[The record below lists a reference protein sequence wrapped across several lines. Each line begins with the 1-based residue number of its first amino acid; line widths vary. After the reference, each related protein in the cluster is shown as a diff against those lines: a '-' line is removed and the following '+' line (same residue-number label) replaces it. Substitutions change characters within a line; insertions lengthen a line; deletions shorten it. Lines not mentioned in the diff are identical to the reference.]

1 MRRQHD
7 LELSIASKVNLTPLM
22 DVVFILL
29 IFFVVTSSFVKESG
43 IEVERPAART
53 AVVQERAN
61 IIVAITDSGDIWVDG
76 QRVDIYTVRTQIEG
90 LRAENPEGAVVIQA
104 DAQSRTGL
112 AIEVLDQI
120 RLAGVTNVAFAAS
133 AIDAR

>member
-1 MRRQHD
+1 M
-7 LELSIASKVNLTPLM
+7 EISIASKVNLTPLI

-43 IEVERPAART
+43 IEVQRPSAQT

-61 IIVAITDSGDIWVDG
+61 IIVAISDSGDIWVDG
-76 QRVDIYTVRTQIEG
+76 QRVDVYTVRTQVEA
-90 LRAENPEGAVVIQA
+90 LHAENPEGSVVIQA

-133 AIDAR
+133 ALDAT

>member
-1 MRRQHD
+1 MRKRND
-7 LELSIASKVNLTPLM
+7 IELSIASKVNLTPLI

-43 IEVERPAART
+43 VEVRRPTAHT

-61 IIVAITDSGDIWVDG
+61 IIVAITDAGDIWVDG
-76 QRVDIYTVRTQIEG
+76 QRVDIYTLRTQIEG
-90 LRAENPEGAVVIQA
+90 LHAENPEGTVVIQA

-133 AIDAR
+133 TADST

>member
-7 LELSIASKVNLTPLM
+7 LELSIASKVNLTPLI

-43 IEVERPAART
+43 IEVTRPAART

-61 IIVAITDSGDIWVDG
+61 IIVAITDSGDIWVAG

-104 DAQSRTGL
+104 DAHSRTGL